1 MPWIQLGRHRELFV
15 AQAAD
20 VILYQIR
27 KHNKGGHFSWKPLMT
42 FGGHQGD
49 ISKFVITGGQLLTC
63 GMDKSVRTW
72 NLETGICNGLY
83 LGHTG
88 QVHSVDCFREVIVS
102 GSRDKTIKVC
112 MSSVVS
118 N

>member
-15 AQAAD
+15 ARAAD

-27 KHNKGGHFSWKPLMT
+27 KHSKGGHFSWKPLLT

-112 MSSVVS
+112 ILSVVL